1 MWWNKAKRAVPVKAA
16 VKPALAMALEPR
28 MLFDGAVA
36 ATVAEAADAKPT
48 TDTAAKDAQAHPAQD
63 NSGHEGSQDA
73 LSAVPAGTSDHRQE
87 VVFVDAHVKNY
98 QQLITGLK
106 PGTEVV
112 VLQSGKDGLQ
122 QIADYL
128 QGCSDVGSIHILSH
142 GDVGKIELGGEWLD
156 ASSLASHRDALTRI
170 GQALGE
176 QGDILLYGCSVGAQG
191 AGRDF
196 IQSLASATGADVA
209 ASDDMTGA
217 ASQGGDWMLEQHVGG
232 IEASVLV
239 LSDYDALLAAPSSE
253 NFDGVVT
260 DNGGRSFGTPGQSR
274 IINNWTFTLLNAQ
287 GTQDTGQDSYVDVTQ
302 MVEDSS
308 LANGSNDHAVFLNG
322 TYQGG
327 STGTQAAAVFK
338 ATSGEEFAL
347 TSLMVERGLSDSGA
361 YRLVGYRDGVAVSGA
376 TQNFIAG
383 DYGSGGTLVTVSGT
397 AWKFIDEVRIVRQDG
412 AADVSVYLD
421 DITVGV
427 AVPPNVA
434 PTVNNLNGDSVT
446 FVEKAGAVLLD
457 AGGNAQVTDADS
469 ADFAGGTVVASITT
483 NRVAGEDLL
492 SIRNQGTGAGLI
504 GVSGSNV
511 TYGGIVIGTFSG
523 GSGTT
528 DLTIT
533 LNSAANPAAVS
544 ALLAN
549 LIYSNSSS
557 NPSLQARTI
566 TIGVNDGDSSSVT
579 NSQVTVA
586 ISAVN
591 DAPTLS
597 PANNTA
603 SYTEGGSAAVLMG
616 GLVVADVD
624 STTFQ
629 GATVSI
635 SDFRAGDVLS
645 VVASGGFS
653 GSYNPATGVL
663 QISGSGSLASLQA
676 VLRSVTY
683 SSSSDDPT
691 VGGTDMTRQVN
702 FTVID
707 AEGATSNLAT
717 AQVTVT
723 AVNDAPTLS
732 GGPYAWAGTSEDAT
746 SSEVSVSS
754 LLSGV
759 SYADGDG
766 PNSGIAIIASTGN
779 GIWQYSTDGVT
790 WTEVGSVSGTSAL
803 MLSAT
808 TQLRYVPNG
817 QNGETATL
825 SFRAW
830 DRSVGIASTNGVRS
844 TSDTS
849 TNGGSTAFSS
859 GTAQAVI
866 IVSSENDAP
875 VLTPTAPTLNGLTDS
890 DVNNVGQAVSSF
902 LGGVSDVDNG
912 ALTGIAITG
921 MDSGVG
927 GTWQF
932 SVNGG
937 ASWQNVGAVS
947 FNSALLLR
955 SSDRVRFV
963 PDGVNGTSASITY
976 RAWDQTD
983 ITAGLQGTK
992 ANASGAGGGSPYS
1005 IGSDTASITVTAI
1018 NDAPLVTAS
1027 GGSAAFVEGD
1037 GVASTPVVIDSG
1049 ITVTDADSPL
1059 LQSASVQITGNFQM
1073 IEDALGFTS
1082 NPSTMGDIVGIY
1094 DSSTG
1099 TLHLTSAAGAT
1110 AAQWQAALRSVTYSN
1125 SSDTPVTSN
1134 RTVTF
1139 VVSDGSA
1146 YSSAAS
1152 RSVTITATNDAPVV
1166 TVPGGLTVVEDTP
1179 TAITGISFSDV
1190 DAGSGTVTVTL
1201 SVGSG
1206 SLSATSGIGVTIG
1219 GTSSAM
1225 TLTGAIDNINLFIAS
1240 ARVTFL
1246 TAANATADVILTA
1259 SINDNGQS
1267 GGAPRSDSDTLLL
1280 SVTAVN
1286 DAPNISA
1293 PGSIAVTEDV
1303 SQALTGISFSDI
1315 DAGSGTVNV
1324 EFSVPPGAGSLSALS
1339 ASGVTVSGSGSGTL
1353 GLSGTLADINAFVAS
1368 GMVRYTT
1375 AANATSNVVLSL
1387 RIDDGGHSGS
1397 GGNQTAS
1404 TTVTLSVSAVNDA
1417 PVNQVPGNQ
1426 SVLQDGTLVFGVGNS
1441 NAISISDVDAGGGA
1455 LQVTLTVTNGLVSL
1469 GSLSGL
1475 SFLVGNGTGDATM
1488 TFVGNQADIN
1498 NALAGMT
1505 FSPTSGYY
1513 GAASLQITTNDQGL
1527 SGSGGARTDTDFI
1540 SIDVR
1545 QPNPTIVGVN
1555 SATPDGGY
1563 KVGDS
1568 ISITVTFDQA
1578 VVVSGGTPTLRLE
1591 TGLIDRDAVYVSG
1604 SGTSTLVFSYV
1615 VQAGD
1620 RSADLDYVSSSALS
1634 LNGSSI
1640 SAASLGLQAVLT
1652 LPAAGTAN
1660 SLGANAA
1667 LVIDGVAPVINSV
1680 SVPANGTY
1688 VAGQYLDFTVN
1699 FSENVTVDATGGI
1712 PRIAVTLDT
1721 GGTAFA
1727 QYLSG
1732 SGGSA
1737 LVFRL
1742 VVASGQLDANGITL
1756 GSSIQANG
1764 GALRDAA
1771 GNNIITGLN
1780 NVASTSGVLVDARV
1794 PTVSSVS
1801 VPVGVAYNAGDTLTF
1816 VVNASE
1822 AVVVNGVPRLALDIG
1837 GHTAFANYVAGS
1849 GTSTLVFQYTV
1860 QAGDNDADGI
1870 SIGALSANG
1879 ATLRDGAGNDMNL
1892 TLNNVGGT
1900 SAVIVDTVAP
1910 TPSAIVTLDPSPTN
1924 AGSVR
1929 YTVTFSEG
1937 VSGVDLSDF
1946 TLVGTGTAAGS
1957 LSDLQQI
1964 DAHTYQI
1971 TVSGVSGTGTLGLNL
1986 NGSATGIVDAAGNAL
2001 SGGLTGAV
2009 YSVDRDAP
2017 TVTAVSV
2024 PSGGLNNAG
2033 DTLDFVV
2040 QTSEAVLVDG
2050 SPKLAIDMGGRTV
2063 YADYVRGSGSNSLV
2077 FRYTVQAGDNDAD
2090 GIQVT
2095 GLSTNGGS
2103 LRDATGNALNP
2114 SLNGLGDSRDVL
2126 VDTRAPTAT
2135 GVVRLDPSPTGASTV
2150 NFLVT
2155 FDEDVSGVDASDFS
2169 LVTSNSASG
2178 SILSVVQLDARI
2190 YQVTVGNVSGQGSLG
2205 LAVNAGGISDAAGN
2219 ALANALR
2226 GDSYVIGS
2234 LSDGDPEFRITTPS
2248 VPPVSSQVSLQ
2259 PNVPVVV
2266 TPQGTSPVL
2275 PPSLFPS
2282 EGAGGLP
2289 PLGNIFIQNGAPS
2302 QSFIAQVFGDS
2313 AFGDGSGH
2321 GFLGFGGGDG
2331 GVFGSSTL
2339 SSVFSRDGSDQSQ
2352 PLKAFDRRSGD
2363 IDQGIR
2369 GIFGAPS
2376 LAQQLQQ
2383 IHESEQLP
2391 VRELAWALGQVAQG
2405 RDAS

>member
-1 MWWNKAKRAVPVKAA
+1 V
-16 VKPALAMALEPR
+16 
-28 MLFDGAVA
+28 
-36 ATVAEAADAKPT
+36 
-48 TDTAAKDAQAHPAQD
+48 
-63 NSGHEGSQDA
+63 
-73 LSAVPAGTSDHRQE
+73 
-87 VVFVDAHVKNY
+87 
-98 QQLITGLK
+98 
-106 PGTEVV
+106 
-112 VLQSGKDGLQ
+112 
-122 QIADYL
+122 
-128 QGCSDVGSIHILSH
+128 
-142 GDVGKIELGGEWLD
+142 
-156 ASSLASHRDALTRI
+156 
-170 GQALGE
+170 
-176 QGDILLYGCSVGAQG
+176 
-191 AGRDF
+191 
-196 IQSLASATGADVA
+196 
-209 ASDDMTGA
+209 
-217 ASQGGDWMLEQHVGG
+217 
-232 IEASVLV
+232 
-239 LSDYDALLAAPSSE
+239 
-253 NFDGVVT
+253 
-260 DNGGRSFGTPGQSR
+260 
-274 IINNWTFTLLNAQ
+274 
-287 GTQDTGQDSYVDVTQ
+287 
-302 MVEDSS
+302 
-308 LANGSNDHAVFLNG
+308 
-322 TYQGG
+322 
-327 STGTQAAAVFK
+327 
-338 ATSGEEFAL
+338 
-347 TSLMVERGLSDSGA
+347 
-361 YRLVGYRDGVAVSGA
+361 VSGA
-376 TQNFIAG
+376 TQNFSAG
-383 DYGSGGTLVTVSGT
+383 DYGTGGTLVTVSGT
-397 AWKFIDEVRIVRQDG
+397 AWQFIDEVRIVRQDG

-492 SIRNQGTGAGLI
+492 SIRNQGAGAGLI

-549 LIYSNSSS
+549 LTYSNSSS

-591 DAPTLS
+591 DVPTLS

-603 SYTEGGSAAVLMG
+603 SYTEGGSAAVLVG
-616 GLVVADVD
+616 GLVVADAD

-629 GATVSI
+629 GATVII

-645 VVASGGFS
+645 LVASGGFS
-653 GSYNPATGVL
+653 GSYNAGTGVL
-663 QISGSGSLASLQA
+663 QISGTGSLASLQA

-691 VGGTDMTRQVN
+691 FGGTDITRQVN
-702 FTVID
+702 FTVTD
-707 AEGATSNLAT
+707 AEGGTSNLAT

-732 GGPYAWAGTSEDAT
+732 GGPYAWTGTSEDAT

-766 PNSGIAIIASTGN
+766 PNSGIAIIASTGS
-779 GIWQYSTDGVT
+779 GDWQYSTDGVT
-790 WTEVGSVSGTSAL
+790 WTQLGSVSAASAL
-803 MLSAT
+803 TLSAT

-830 DRSVGIASTNGVRS
+830 DGISGTASSNGVRHL
-844 TSDTS
+844 SDTS

-859 GTAQAVI
+859 GTAQAAI
-866 IVSSENDAP
+866 IVSSVNDAP
-875 VLTPTAPTLNGLTDS
+875 VLTPTAPTLTGLTDS

-921 MDSGVG
+921 LNAGN

-947 FNSALLLR
+947 FSSALLLR

-963 PDGVNGTSASITY
+963 PDGIKGTSASITY

-992 ANASGAGGGSPYS
+992 ANASGAGGSTPYS
-1005 IGSDTASITVTAI
+1005 IGSDTASITVTAV

-1049 ITVTDADSPL
+1049 LTVIDADSPL
-1059 LQSASVQITGNFQM
+1059 LQSARVQIAGNFRSDQ
-1073 IEDALGFTS
+1073 DTLAFTS
-1082 NPSTMGDIVGIY
+1082 NPATMGDIVGSY
-1094 DSSTG
+1094 DSGTG
-1099 TLHLTSAAGAT
+1099 TLSLYSAAGAT

-1146 YSSAAS
+1146 DSSAAS
-1152 RSVTITATNDAPVV
+1152 RTVTVTATNDAPVV
-1166 TVPGGLTVVEDTP
+1166 TVPGGLTVIEDTP

-1190 DAGSGTVTVTL
+1190 DAGSGSVTVTL

-1206 SLSATSGIGVTIG
+1206 SLSAISAGGVSVG
-1219 GTSSAM
+1219 GTSSAL
-1225 TLTGAIDNINLFIAS
+1225 TLTGSISNINTFIAGS
-1240 ARVTFL
+1240 NVTFL
-1246 TAANATADVILTA
+1246 TAANATAGVTLTA
-1259 SINDNGQS
+1259 SINDNGNS
-1267 GGAPRSDSDTLLL
+1267 GGAARNASDTLLL

-1293 PGSIAVTEDV
+1293 PGSIAVIEDV

-1339 ASGVTVSGSGSGTL
+1339 ASGVSVLGSGSGTL
-1353 GLSGTLADINAFVAS
+1353 GLSGSLADINAFIAS
-1368 GMVRYTT
+1368 GMVRFTT

-1387 RIDDGGHSGS
+1387 RIDDGGQSGS
-1397 GGNQTAS
+1397 GGNLIAS

-1426 SVLQDGTLVFGVGNS
+1426 SMLQDGTLVFSVGNG
-1441 NAISISDVDAGGGA
+1441 NAISISDVDAGSGA
-1455 LQVTLTVTNGLVSL
+1455 IQVTLTADFGLLSL

-1475 SFLVGNGTGDATM
+1475 TFQAGSGFGDASM
-1488 TFVGNQADIN
+1488 TFEGSLADIN
-1498 NALAGMT
+1498 NALAGLSFT
-1505 FSPTSGYY
+1505 PTAGYY
-1513 GAASLQITTNDQGL
+1513 GSAALVIATNDQGF
-1527 SGSGGARTDTDFI
+1527 SGAGGAMVDVDHI

-1568 ISITVTFDQA
+1568 VSIIVTFDQA
-1578 VVVSGGTPTLRLE
+1578 VVVSGGTPTLLLE
-1591 TGLIDRDAVYVSG
+1591 TGLIDRNAVYVSG

-1615 VQAGD
+1615 VQTGD

-1688 VAGQYLDFTVN
+1688 VAGQNLDFTVH
-1699 FSENVTVDATGGI
+1699 FSEGVFVDTSGGI
-1712 PRIAVTLDT
+1712 PRIAVTLDN
-1721 GGTAFA
+1721 GGTVFA

-1732 SGGSA
+1732 SGTDA

-1742 VVASGQLDANGITL
+1742 TVANGHSDADGILL

-1764 GALRDAA
+1764 STLRDAV
-1771 GNNIITGLN
+1771 GNNINATLN
-1780 NVASTSGVLVDARV
+1780 NVSVTSGVRVDALA

-1801 VPVGVAYNAGDTLTF
+1801 VPAGVPYNAGDTLTF
-1816 VVNASE
+1816 VVNTSE
-1822 AVVVNGVPRLALDIG
+1822 TVLVNGVPQLALDIG
-1837 GHTAFANYVAGS
+1837 GTTVFADFVAGS
-1849 GTSTLVFQYTV
+1849 GSSTLVFQYTV
-1860 QAGDNDADGI
+1860 RAGDNDTDGI
-1870 SIGALSANG
+1870 SVGGLLTNG
-1879 ATLRDGAGNDMNL
+1879 ATLRDAAGNAL
-1892 TLNNVGGT
+1892 ELGLNNVGGT
-1900 SAVIVDTVAP
+1900 SGVIVDTLAP
-1910 TPSAIVTLDPSPTN
+1910 TPSAIVSLDPSPSN

-1946 TLVGTGTAAGS
+1946 TLVSTGTASGS
-1957 LSDLQQI
+1957 LSELRQI
-1964 DAHTYQI
+1964 DAHTYQV
-1971 TVSGVSGTGTLGLNL
+1971 TVSGISGTGTLGLDL
-1986 NGSATGIVDAAGNAL
+1986 NGSATGIVDAAGNPIA
-2001 SGGLTGAV
+2001 GGLTGAV
-2009 YSVDRDAP
+2009 YAIDRDAP

-2024 PSGGLNNAG
+2024 PPGGLHSVG
-2033 DTLDFVV
+2033 DTLEFVV

-2050 SPKLAIDMGGRTV
+2050 TPRLAIDLGGRTV
-2063 YADYVRGSGSNSLV
+2063 YADYAGGSGSTSLV
-2077 FRYTVQAGDNDAD
+2077 FRYTVQAGDTDAD
-2090 GIQVT
+2090 GIQVS
-2095 GLSTNGGS
+2095 GLSASGGS
-2103 LRDATGNALNP
+2103 LRDATGNALTP
-2114 SLNGLGDSRDVL
+2114 SLNGVGDSRGVL

-2135 GVVRLDPSPTGASTV
+2135 GVVRLDPSPTGADSLS
-2150 NFLVT
+2150 FLVT
-2155 FDEDVSGVDASDFS
+2155 FDEDVSGVDAGDFS

-2178 SILSVVQLDARI
+2178 SIVSVVQLDARI
-2190 YQVTVGNVSGQGSLG
+2190 YRVTVGGVSGQGSLG
-2205 LAVNAGGISDAAGN
+2205 LSVNPGDIRDAAGN
-2219 ALANALR
+2219 ALSNGLR

-2234 LSDGDPEFRITTPS
+2234 LSDGDPQFRITDPS
-2248 VPPVSSQVSLQ
+2248 VPPAPSQVAIQ
-2259 PNVPVVV
+2259 PNVPVTVL
-2266 TPQGTSPVL
+2266 PQNSSPVI
-2275 PPSLFPS
+2275 PPSLFQP
-2282 EGAGGLP
+2282 EGVGGLP
-2289 PLGNIFIQNGAPS
+2289 PLGNIFIQNGALS

-2313 AFGDGSGH
+2313 AFGDGSGR

-2352 PLKAFDRRSGD
+2352 PLKAFDRRGGD

-2369 GIFGAPS
+2369 GVFGAPS
-2376 LAQQLQQ
+2376 MAQQLQQ
-2383 IHESEQLP
+2383 IHESEQQSL
-2391 VRELAWALGQVAQG
+2391 RELAWALGQVAQG
-2405 RDAS
+2405 RDAT

>member
-1 MWWNKAKRAVPVKAA
+1 MWWSKAKRAVAVKAA
-16 VKPALAMALEPR
+16 AKPALAMALEPR

-48 TDTAAKDAQAHPAQD
+48 ADTAAKDTQAHPAQD
-63 NSGHEGSQDA
+63 NSAHEGSQDA

-128 QGCSDVGSIHILSH
+128 QGRSDVGSIHILSH

-176 QGDILLYGCSVGAQG
+176 QGDILLYGCSIGAQG

-217 ASQGGDWMLEQHVGG
+217 ASQGGDWVLEQHVGG
-232 IEASVLV
+232 IEASALA

-376 TQNFIAG
+376 TQNFTAG
-383 DYGSGGTLVTVSGT
+383 DYGTGGTLVTVSGT
-397 AWKFIDEVRIVRQDG
+397 AWQFIDEVRIVRQDG

-492 SIRNQGTGAGLI
+492 SIRNQGAGAGLI

-511 TYGGIVIGTFSG
+511 TYGGTVIGTFSG

-549 LIYSNSSS
+549 LTYSNSSS

-597 PANNTA
+597 PANNTT
-603 SYTEGGSAAVLMG
+603 SYTEGGSAAVLVG
-616 GLVVADVD
+616 GLVVADAD

-629 GATVSI
+629 GATVTI
-635 SDFRAGDVLS
+635 SDFRLGDMLS
-645 VVASGGFS
+645 ANLSGGFS
-653 GSYNPATGVL
+653 STYNSGTGVM

-676 VLRSVTY
+676 VLRSVSY
-683 SSSSDDPT
+683 SSFSNDPT
-691 VGGTDMTRQVN
+691 FGGTDMTRQVN

-717 AQVTVT
+717 AQVMVT

-746 SSEVSVSS
+746 SSAVTVST
-754 LLSGV
+754 LLGGMT
-759 SYADGDG
+759 YTDADG
-766 PNSGIAIIASTGN
+766 PNSGIAIIASTGS
-779 GIWQYSTDGVT
+779 GDWQYSTDGAT
-790 WTEVGSVSGTSAL
+790 WTQFGSVSATSAL
-803 MLSAT
+803 TLSAT

-825 SFRAW
+825 SFRGW
-830 DRSVGIASTNGVRS
+830 DGSSGTASTNSVRHL
-844 TSDTS
+844 SDTS

-859 GTAQAVI
+859 GTGQAAI

-875 VLTPTAPTLNGLTDS
+875 VLTPTAPTLTGLTDS

-921 MDSGVG
+921 LDAGN

-963 PDGVNGTSASITY
+963 PDGINGTSASITY

-1005 IGSDTASITVTAI
+1005 IGSDTASITVTAV
-1018 NDAPLVTAS
+1018 NDAPLVTTS

-1049 ITVTDADSPL
+1049 LTVIDTDSPL
-1059 LQSASVQITGNFQM
+1059 LQSARVQIDGNFRSV
-1073 IEDALGFTS
+1073 EDTLAFTS
-1082 NPSTMGDIVGIY
+1082 NPATMGDIVGSY
-1094 DSSTG
+1094 DSTTG
-1099 TLHLTSAAGAT
+1099 TMFLTSAAGAT

-1125 SSDTPVTSN
+1125 SSDTPVTST

-1139 VVSDGSA
+1139 VVNDGA
-1146 YSSAAS
+1146 ADSSAAT
-1152 RSVTITATNDAPVV
+1152 RTVTVTATNDAPVV

-1190 DAGSGTVTVTL
+1190 DAGSGSVAVTL

-1246 TAANATADVILTA
+1246 TAANATADVTLTA
-1259 SINDNGQS
+1259 SINDNGNS
-1267 GGAPRSDSDTLLL
+1267 GGAARNASDTLLL

-1387 RIDDGGHSGS
+1387 RIDDGGQSGS

-1455 LQVTLTVTNGLVSL
+1455 LQVTLTVTNGLLSL
-1469 GSLSGL
+1469 GSFSGL
-1475 SFLVGNGTGDATM
+1475 SFLVGSGAGDATM

-1498 NALAGMT
+1498 SALAGMT

-1568 ISITVTFDQA
+1568 VSIIVTFDQA
-1578 VVVSGGTPTLRLE
+1578 VVVSGGTPTLLLE
-1591 TGLIDRDAVYVSG
+1591 TGLIDRNAVYVSG

-1652 LPAAGTAN
+1652 LPAAGAAN

-1688 VAGQYLDFTVN
+1688 VAGQNLDFTVN
-1699 FSENVTVDATGGI
+1699 FSEGVFVDTTGGI
-1712 PRIAVTLDT
+1712 PRIAVTLDN
-1721 GGTAFA
+1721 GGTVFA

-1732 SGGSA
+1732 SGSNA

-1742 VVASGQLDANGITL
+1742 VVASGHSDADGILL

-1764 GALRDAA
+1764 STLRDAV
-1771 GNNIITGLN
+1771 GNNINATLN
-1780 NVASTSGVLVDARV
+1780 NVSVTSGVRVDALA

-1801 VPVGVAYNAGDTLTF
+1801 VPAGVPYNAGDTLTF
-1816 VVNASE
+1816 VVNTSE
-1822 AVVVNGVPRLALDIG
+1822 AVLVNGVPQLALDIG
-1837 GHTAFANYVAGS
+1837 GTTVFADFVAGS
-1849 GTSTLVFQYTV
+1849 GSSTLVFQYTV
-1860 QAGDNDADGI
+1860 RAGDNDADGI
-1870 SIGALSANG
+1870 RVGGLSTNG
-1879 ATLRDGAGNDMNL
+1879 ATLRDAAGNAL
-1892 TLNNVGGT
+1892 ELGLNNVGGT
-1900 SAVIVDTVAP
+1900 SGVIVDTLAP
-1910 TPSAIVTLDPSPTN
+1910 TPSAIVSLDPSPSN

-1946 TLVGTGTAAGS
+1946 ALVSTGTASGS

-1964 DAHTYQI
+1964 DAHTYQV
-1971 TVSGVSGTGTLGLNL
+1971 TVSGISGTGTLGLDL
-1986 NGSATGIVDAAGNAL
+1986 NGSATGIVDAAGNPIA
-2001 SGGLTGAV
+2001 GGLTGAV
-2009 YSVDRDAP
+2009 YAIDRDAP

-2024 PSGGLNNAG
+2024 PPGGLHSVG
-2033 DTLDFVV
+2033 DTLEFVV
-2040 QTSEAVLVDG
+2040 QTSEAVVVDG
-2050 SPKLAIDMGGRTV
+2050 TPRLAIDMGGRTV
-2063 YADYVRGSGSNSLV
+2063 YADYAGGSGSTSLV

-2090 GIQVT
+2090 GIQVS
-2095 GLSTNGGS
+2095 GLSASGGS
-2103 LRDATGNALNP
+2103 LRDATGNALIP
-2114 SLNGLGDSRDVL
+2114 SLNGVGDSRGVL

-2135 GVVRLDPSPTGASTV
+2135 GVVRLDPSPTGADTL

-2155 FDEDVSGVDASDFS
+2155 FDEDVSGVDAGDFS

-2178 SILSVVQLDARI
+2178 SIVSVVQLDARI
-2190 YQVTVGNVSGQGSLG
+2190 YRVTVGGVSGQGSLG
-2205 LAVNAGGISDAAGN
+2205 LSVNPGDIRDAAGN
-2219 ALANALR
+2219 ALSNGLR

-2234 LSDGDPEFRITTPS
+2234 LSDGDPQFRITDPS
-2248 VPPVSSQVSLQ
+2248 VPPAPSQVAIQ

-2266 TPQGTSPVL
+2266 LPQNSSPVI
-2275 PPSLFPS
+2275 PPSLFQP
-2282 EGAGGLP
+2282 EGVGGLP

-2313 AFGDGSGH
+2313 AFGDGSGR

-2352 PLKAFDRRSGD
+2352 PLKAFDRRGGD

-2369 GIFGAPS
+2369 GVFGAPS
-2376 LAQQLQQ
+2376 MAQQLQQ
-2383 IHESEQLP
+2383 IHESEQQPL
-2391 VRELAWALGQVAQG
+2391 RELAWALGQVAQG